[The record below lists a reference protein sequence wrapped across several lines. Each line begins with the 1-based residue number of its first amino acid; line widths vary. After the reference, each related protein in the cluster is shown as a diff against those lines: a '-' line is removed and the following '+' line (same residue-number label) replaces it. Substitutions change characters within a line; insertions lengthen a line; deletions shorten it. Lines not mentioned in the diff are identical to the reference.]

1 MNINLFYRARKRVEN
16 VAVYVVL
23 IALLVVFLFPV
34 FWMVTTSLKP
44 EELFFVVPPQWIP
57 LQPTFEHFEKVL
69 QADWFITYARNSIIT
84 TTATVFVTLV
94 FGSLAGYSLSRFH
107 FRWTGVVMVLL
118 LVTQMFPFVMY
129 LIPFFT
135 FFSKLNLL
143 NSYYS
148 LTLSYMAIAL
158 PLAIWLL
165 KSFFDAIPIDLEEQA
180 MIDGATR
187 MGAFVR
193 VILPNA
199 LPGLVAIGMFTLL
212 IAYDEYM
219 FTLTL
224 STNDAMRTLAVGVAA
239 RWIGLFRFDWGGLMA
254 MATLMSIPII
264 ILFLFLQRYF
274 ISGMTA
280 GAVKG

>member
-1 MNINLFYRARKRVEN
+1 
-16 VAVYVVL
+16 
-23 IALLVVFLFPV
+23 
-34 FWMVTTSLKP
+34 MVTTSFKP

-57 LQPTFEHFEKVL
+57 LEPTTEHFEKVL
-69 QADWFITYARNSIIT
+69 QADWFVTYAKNSIIT
-84 TTATVFVTLV
+84 TAATVFVTLV

-107 FRWTGVVMVLL
+107 FRGIGVVMVLL

-135 FFSKLNLL
+135 FFSKLNWL
-143 NSYYS
+143 NTYHS

-193 VILPNA
+193 VILPNV

-224 STNDAMRTLAVGVAA
+224 STQDEMRTLAVGVAA

-264 ILFLFLQRYF
+264 ILFLLLQRYF

>member
-254 MATLMSIPII
+254 MGTLMSIPII

>member
-1 MNINLFYRARKRVEN
+1 MKINVYYRVKKRVEN
-16 VAVYVVL
+16 VVVYVVL
-23 IALLVVFLFPV
+23 AAALVVFLFPV
-34 FWMVTTSLKP
+34 FWMITTSFKP
-44 EELFFVVPPQWIP
+44 EELFFVVPPQWLP
-57 LQPTFEHFEKVL
+57 LEPTTEHFEKVL
-69 QADWFITYARNSIIT
+69 QAEWFISYTTNSVIT
-84 TTATVFVTLV
+84 TAVTVFVTLV

-107 FRWTGVVMVLL
+107 FRGLGLVMVLL

-135 FFSKLNLL
+135 FFSRLNWL
-143 NSYYS
+143 NTYHS
-148 LTLSYMAIAL
+148 LVLSYMAIAL

-165 KSFFDAIPIDLEEQA
+165 KSFFDSIPIDLEEQA

-193 VILPNA
+193 VVLPNV

-224 STNDAMRTLAVGVAA
+224 STDDKMRTLAVGVAA

-254 MATLMSIPII
+254 MATLMSIPVIV
-264 ILFLFLQRYF
+264 LFLLLQRYF

>member
-1 MNINLFYRARKRVEN
+1 MNINLYHRARKRIESI
-16 VAVYVVL
+16 AVYVVL
-23 IALLVVFLFPV
+23 MALLLVFLFPV
-34 FWMVTTSLKP
+34 FWMVTTSFKL
-44 EELFFVVPPQWIP
+44 EEDFFVVPPQWIP
-57 LQPTFEHFEKVL
+57 LEPTTEHFEKVL
-69 QADWFITYARNSIIT
+69 QADWFVTYARNSLIT
-84 TTATVFVTLV
+84 TAATVVVTLV

-107 FRWTGVVMVLL
+107 FRGISVVMVLL

-135 FFSKLNLL
+135 FFSKLNWL
-143 NSYYS
+143 NTFHS

-193 VILPNA
+193 VILPNT

-224 STNDAMRTLAVGVAA
+224 STSDEMRTLAVGVAA

-264 ILFLFLQRYF
+264 LLFLLLQRYF